1 MTLVVYMIMLF
12 VSRFLFS
19 KHLLFLSLCYF
30 CVCLLVFFFSCLF
43 SLEFVYNCFLFFL
56 TSGTDEETI
65 LKILTSRNNAQ
76 RQEIASAFK
85 TLFGRV
91 RKRKKNC
98 RN

>member
-1 MTLVVYMIMLF
+1 MIMLF
-12 VSRFLFS
+12 VSRLLFS
-19 KHLLFLSLCYF
+19 KHLLFLLEF
-30 CVCLLVFFFSCLF
+30 VLLLWVWFFFSFCLF

-91 RKRKKNC
+91 RKRKS